1 MNDKQSIREGRDINY
16 ESSLR
21 LILNTTYVRPQ
32 SYQTTEDFYGRYY
45 KRHILITSIWQLRK
59 FGLEVNT
66 LNRNNIAHN
75 K

>member
-1 MNDKQSIREGRDINY
+1 MSDKQSIREGRDINY

-32 SYQTTEDFYGRYY
+32 SYQTPEDFYGRYY
-45 KRHILITSIWQLRK
+45 KRQILITSIWQLRK
-59 FGLEVNT
+59 FSLEVNT
-66 LNRNNIAHN
+66 LNRNNIVHN